1 MSSKVVITHAPT
13 KQGTERTMQTNSSTT
28 SSITTSTGSNYSH
41 GGHDNRVQ
49 LILIYDFILG
59 VGCIL
64 CTILALANLLIM
76 TINKFVRYYSRQI
89 DRIVMDE
96 SFDSDESDESDESH
110 DDDDSESEF
119 SEYSENESSE
129 YTESDSDDGDSN
141 YYSRSYKNK
150 NNIKLTITTRA
161 SYVPPRRSERLL
173 LNRAKCN
180 SPLLVRR
187 LRFD

>member
-1 MSSKVVITHAPT
+1 
-13 KQGTERTMQTNSSTT
+13 MQTNSSTT
-28 SSITTSTGSNYSH
+28 SITAGSNYSH

-64 CTILALANLLIM
+64 FTILALANLLIM

-96 SFDSDESDESDESH
+96 SFDEDDSDDDRESDDSGDS
-110 DDDDSESEF
+110 DDSESEYSE
-119 SEYSENESSE
+119 SEYSESEYSESEYSESEYSESEYSE
-129 YTESDSDDGDSN
+129 YTESDSDHGDSN

-150 NNIKLTITTRA
+150 NNVKLTITTRA
-161 SYVPPRRSERLL
+161 SYVPPRRSERLS
-173 LNRAKCN
+173 NRAKCN

-187 LRFD
+187 LNFD

>member
-1 MSSKVVITHAPT
+1 
-13 KQGTERTMQTNSSTT
+13 MQTNSSTT
-28 SSITTSTGSNYSH
+28 SITAGSNYSH

-64 CTILALANLLIM
+64 FTILALANLLIM

-96 SFDSDESDESDESH
+96 SFDEDDSDDDRESDDSGDSG
-110 DDDDSESEF
+110 DSDDSESEYSE
-119 SEYSENESSE
+119 SEYSESEYSE
-129 YTESDSDDGDSN
+129 YTESDSDHGDSN

-150 NNIKLTITTRA
+150 NNVKLTITTRA
-161 SYVPPRRSERLL
+161 SYVPPRRSERLS
-173 LNRAKCN
+173 NRAKCN

-187 LRFD
+187 LNFD

>member
-1 MSSKVVITHAPT
+1 MIHKDNGNNNDNISM
-13 KQGTERTMQTNSSTT
+13 ETNQ
-28 SSITTSTGSNYSH
+28 
-41 GGHDNRVQ
+41 VEE
-49 LILIYDFILG
+49 IYDFILG

-64 CTILALANLLIM
+64 FTILALANLLIM

-96 SFDSDESDESDESH
+96 SFDEDDSDDDRESGDSGDSG
-110 DDDDSESEF
+110 DSDDSESEYSE
-119 SEYSENESSE
+119 SEYSESEYSE

-150 NNIKLTITTRA
+150 NNVKLTITTRA
-161 SYVPPRRSERLL
+161 SYVPPRRSERLS
-173 LNRAKCN
+173 NRAKCN

-187 LRFD
+187 LNFD

>member
-1 MSSKVVITHAPT
+1 MK
-13 KQGTERTMQTNSSTT
+13 TNSSTT
-28 SSITTSTGSNYSH
+28 SITAGSNYSH
-41 GGHDNRVQ
+41 GGHDM
-49 LILIYDFILG
+49 ILIYDFILG

-64 CTILALANLLIM
+64 FTILALANLLIM

-96 SFDSDESDESDESH
+96 SFDEDDSDDDRESDDSDDSG
-110 DDDDSESEF
+110 DSGDSDDSESEYSE
-119 SEYSENESSE
+119 SEYSEYSE

-150 NNIKLTITTRA
+150 NNVKLTITTRA
-161 SYVPPRRSERLL
+161 SYIPPRRSERLS
-173 LNRAKCN
+173 NRAKCN

-187 LRFD
+187 LNFD